1 MDTINTLFN
10 DYDRFYKNGASALN
24 SKNNE
29 TAYICF
35 QEASKTMCKIAEM
48 SDGKMKRERTERAKE
63 IAAFAEELRN
73 RREENHFDKRG
84 SGRKDDTAK
93 PGVSFRPIHA
103 TGVTFNDV
111 AGLEGAKKQIKS
123 RIINPIKYAKVYEK
137 YHKSPSGGILF
148 YGVPGTGKTL
158 FAKAIAQ
165 EINACFY
172 AVKCSDLVCELF
184 GKTEKNIAELFDEA
198 RKYQHSIIF
207 FDEFE
212 ALGCKIDSSSDPMK
226 RIVPELLAQMDGIN
240 SSPNRPIIIAATNR
254 PWDLD
259 SAFTRP
265 GRLDVMVPI
274 SLPDKESRMYIIKH
288 ALKGLPVSDDFNYS
302 KAVEMTE
309 GFNGADVNEFCEQLK
324 VQSIEREIETCSD
337 SEVASSDI
345 DTVSAFV
352 HSSVHYDDMEKIKE
366 FEDKMK
372 EKLF

>member
-1 MDTINTLFN
+1 
-10 DYDRFYKNGASALN
+10 
-24 SKNNE
+24 
-29 TAYICF
+29 
-35 QEASKTMCKIAEM
+35 
-48 SDGKMKRERTERAKE
+48 
-63 IAAFAEELRN
+63 
-73 RREENHFDKRG
+73 
-84 SGRKDDTAK
+84 
-93 PGVSFRPIHA
+93 
-103 TGVTFNDV
+103 
-111 AGLEGAKKQIKS
+111 
-123 RIINPIKYAKVYEK
+123 
-137 YHKSPSGGILF
+137 
-148 YGVPGTGKTL
+148 
-158 FAKAIAQ
+158 
-165 EINACFY
+165 
-172 AVKCSDLVCELF
+172 
-184 GKTEKNIAELFDEA
+184 
-198 RKYQHSIIF
+198 
-207 FDEFE
+207 
-212 ALGCKIDSSSDPMK
+212 MK